1 MEEITNIFKETKYF
15 LLLKTV
21 YDLFGKKK
29 KKSYESK

>member
-29 KKSYESK
+29 KKSSESK